1 MNRFFKCII
10 SFVGILSVSACVTSV
25 AEERTY
31 INETLR
37 FDSTSRGEVKPVVA
51 MIAIPINATGP
62 FPVIITQ
69 HGSSRDG
76 MVFPGGGRT
85 DEYST
90 RLITKGTK
98 RGFAVVAIDAFYQS
112 SIKPE
117 DKRKFPNAHQ
127 YALDLKTLLVSDP
140 RFDGANMFYTGFS
153 YGAGQVNK
161 SVDTLTEYNS
171 TPWRAVA
178 AAEPGCNIISE
189 PVRVPF
195 PFLLIKGSES
205 HYYIEPCLYFAH
217 LLRAAGVKVTLSV
230 IDGANHFFS
239 TNGQI
244 TKGVAVN
251 GCRFNPVIR
260 MKNRTLQFADGSPA
274 SRLLIR
280 QRCITSEG
288 GSGKNRF
295 LLDGAIEQVLDFFV
309 LHQSKEKVIE

>member
-1 MNRFFKCII
+1 
-10 SFVGILSVSACVTSV
+10 
-25 AEERTY
+25 
-31 INETLR
+31 
-37 FDSTSRGEVKPVVA
+37 
-51 MIAIPINATGP
+51 MIAIPMNATGP

-295 LLDGAIEQVLDFFV
+295 LLDGVIEQVLDFFV

>member
-10 SFVGILSVSACVTSV
+10 NFVGILGVSACVTSGP
-25 AEERTY
+25 EEGTY
-31 INETLR
+31 IKEILK
-37 FDSTSRGEVKPVVA
+37 FDSTSRGELKPVIA
-51 MIAIPINATGP
+51 MIAIPMNVTAP
-62 FPVIITQ
+62 LPVIITQ

-90 RLITKGTK
+90 RLIAEGTK
-98 RGFAVVAIDAFYQS
+98 RGFAVVAIDAFYKS

-117 DKRKFPNAHQ
+117 DKRNFPNAYQ

-140 RFDGANMFYTGFS
+140 RFDGAHMFYTGFS

-161 SVDTLTEYNS
+161 SVDILTEFNS

-195 PFLLIKGSES
+195 PVLLIKGSDS
-205 HYYIEPCLYFAH
+205 HYYIEPCLYFAR

-244 TKGVAVN
+244 TEGVAIN

-260 MKNRTLQFADGSPA
+260 RKNHTLQFADGTPA

-280 QRCITSEG
+280 QRCITNEG
-288 GSGKNRF
+288 GSGKNHF

>member
-10 SFVGILSVSACVTSV
+10 NFVAILSVSACVTSV
-25 AEERTY
+25 AEERSY

-37 FDSTSRGEVKPVVA
+37 FDSTSRWEVKPVIA
-51 MIAIPINATGP
+51 MIAIPMNATGP

-117 DKRKFPNAHQ
+117 DKRKFPNAYQ

-205 HYYIEPCLYFAH
+205 HYYIEPCLYFAR
-217 LLRAAGVKVTLSV
+217 LLRAAGVKATLSV

-309 LHQSKEKVIE
+309 LHQSKEKVVE